1 MSLLSTAPR
10 RRMALAFVAA
20 TTLFGSPLLAAVPAD
35 AAASPAGTE
44 PATFLDEITVS
55 TTRSSRE
62 VAQVPG
68 TAVVI
73 DRAAIDESLA
83 ADSRDL
89 LRFVP
94 GVEVAGEPTRLGLNG
109 FVIRG
114 IGGNRVLTRID
125 GIPTAEQFDFGPISV
140 NRAFLDFDAVESVE
154 IVKSA
159 GSSLYGSSALGGVVS
174 VVTRDPADLLDGGPS
189 YLGLRVGYDGRDEGT
204 DAGLAT
210 AFERG
215 NLQGSLV
222 VSHGEGSERES
233 RGSVETL
240 DARRTVANPQDRRGD
255 QVLGKLLWAT
265 ADGGRWKLAV
275 EGAEARTRTDLFTL
289 QGIVGT
295 ANTTNFDADDRA
307 ERQRVSLERS
317 LVGRRFGLFDTLLAR
332 LFGQSAET
340 EQKTLEARAVTLP
353 SGIRT
358 SSRAGIL
365 RFEQDS
371 LGGELQLSR
380 ELAGKGLLTYGVT
393 LVEDRFDQ
401 LRDRVEVNVATG
413 ALLPSG
419 LVVPTKYFPESSVR
433 TWGAY
438 AQAEISAAG
447 GRLSIVPGVRFDRY
461 DLNADQADPLFLSGN
476 PGTQPP
482 VDLSDQAVSP
492 RLGLIWSLG
501 SEQRLAFQYARGFR
515 APPYSSVNNGFTNFS
530 QGYTTLPNADLK
542 PETSD
547 SFELGWRL
555 SARRSA
561 LAVTLYDN
569 RYADFIDT
577 VTIGFDPA
585 TGLILFQPQNLA
597 QVRIRGAELNGEL
610 SWRSLRLR
618 AAVATADGE
627 DRDTGRS
634 LNSVPPAKGVLG
646 IGYREA
652 QGRFGADLAW
662 TVVEAK
668 GEVDRTL
675 VAQFDPGSYQRL
687 DFFATWTPR
696 ERLSFQVGLLNAL
709 DEKYW
714 EWAEVQGLAST
725 STVLDRY
732 TSPGRSVS
740 AAIRVRR

>member
-1 MSLLSTAPR
+1 MFLFSTAPKR
-10 RRMALAFVAA
+10 RTALALLAV
-20 TTLFGSPLLAAVPAD
+20 TSLFGAPLFAAEP
-35 AAASPAGTE
+35 AASTPAPDET
-44 PATFLDEITVS
+44 TFLDEITVS

-62 VAQVPG
+62 VAEVPG
-68 TAVVI
+68 AVAVI

-83 ADSRDL
+83 TDARDL
-89 LRFVP
+89 LLFVP

-109 FVIRG
+109 FTVRG
-114 IGGNRVLTRID
+114 IGGNRVLTRVD
-125 GIPTAEQFDFGPISV
+125 GVPTAEQFDFGPVSV
-140 NRAFLDFDAVESVE
+140 TRAFLDLDAVESVE

-159 GSSLYGSSALGGVVS
+159 GSSLYGSAALGGVVS
-174 VVTRDPADLLDGGPS
+174 VVTRDPADLLHGGPS
-189 YLGLRVGYDGRDEGT
+189 YLGLRVGYDGRDQGT
-204 DAGLAT
+204 DAGLST

-222 VSHGEGSERES
+222 VSHGEGSERENQGS
-233 RGSVETL
+233 RETF

-255 QVLGKLLWAT
+255 QVLGKLLCGT

-275 EGAEARTRTDLFTL
+275 EGAEARTQTDLFTL
-289 QGIVGT
+289 QGVVGT
-295 ANTTNFDADDRA
+295 ANTTNFDADDRT

-332 LFGQSAET
+332 VFGQSAET
-340 EQKTLEARAVTLP
+340 EQKTLEARAVTL
-353 SGIRT
+353 STGIRS

-413 ALLPSG
+413 AIIPSA

-438 AQAEISAAG
+438 AQAEISAAN

-461 DLNADQADPLFLSGN
+461 ELNADQNDPLFLSGN
-476 PGTQPP
+476 PGTLPP
-482 VDLSDQAVSP
+482 VDLSDQAISP

-530 QGYTTLPNADLK
+530 QGYTTLPNPDLS

-561 LAVTLYDN
+561 LAVTLFDN

-577 VTIGFDPA
+577 VTVGIDPNS
-585 TGLILFQPQNLA
+585 GLILFQPQNLA
-597 QVRIRGAELNGEL
+597 RVRIRGAELNGEV
-610 SWRSLRLR
+610 SWRSLKFR

-627 DRDTGRS
+627 DKDTGRA

-652 QGRFGADLAW
+652 QGRFGVDLNW
-662 TVVEAK
+662 TVVGAK
-668 GEVDRTL
+668 GDVDRTI
-675 VAQFDPGSYQRL
+675 VAQFAPDSYQRL
-687 DFFATWTPR
+687 DLFATWTPR
-696 ERLSFQVGLLNAL
+696 ERLSFQIGLLNAF
-709 DEKYW
+709 DETYW
-714 EWAEVQGLAST
+714 EWAEIQGLSAT
-725 STVLDRY
+725 SSVLDRC
-732 TSPGRSVS
+732 TSPGRSIS

>member
-20 TTLFGSPLLAAVPAD
+20 TSLFGSPLFAAGT
-35 AAASPAGTE
+35 AASPSDSEA
-44 PATFLDEITVS
+44 ATFLDEITVS

-62 VAQVPG
+62 VAEVPG

-73 DRAAIDESLA
+73 DRTAIDEGLA
-83 ADSRDL
+83 ADARDL

-94 GVEVAGEPTRLGLNG
+94 GVEIAGEPTRLGLNG
-109 FVIRG
+109 FIVRG
-114 IGGNRVLTRID
+114 IGGNRVLTRVD
-125 GIPTAEQFDFGPISV
+125 GIPTAEQFDFGPVSV
-140 NRAFLDFDAVESVE
+140 TRAFLDLDAVESVE

-159 GSSLYGSSALGGVVS
+159 GSSLYGSAALGGVVS
-174 VVTRDPADLLDGGPS
+174 VVTRDPSDLLRGGPS
-189 YLGLRVGYDGRDEGT
+189 YLGLRVGHDGRDQGT
-204 DAGLAT
+204 DAGLSA

-215 NLQGSLV
+215 RLQGSLV
-222 VSHGEGSERES
+222 VSHGEGSERENQ
-233 RGSVETL
+233 GSAATL

-255 QVLGKLLWAT
+255 QALGKLLWGT
-265 ADGGRWKLAV
+265 ADGGRWKLAI
-275 EGAEARTRTDLFTL
+275 EGGEARTRTDLFTL
-289 QGIVGT
+289 QGLAAGV
-295 ANTTNFDADDRA
+295 NTTNFDADDRT
-307 ERQRVSLERS
+307 ERERVSLERS

-332 LFGQSAET
+332 VFGQSAET
-340 EQKTLEARAVTLP
+340 EQRTLEARLATLP
-353 SGIRT
+353 TGIRT

-380 ELAGKGLLTYGVT
+380 EFLGKGLLTYGIT

-401 LRDRVEVNVATG
+401 LRDRVEINVATG
-413 ALLPSG
+413 AVVPSG
-419 LVVPTKYFPESSVR
+419 LVVPTKYFPESRVR

-438 AQAEISAAG
+438 AQAEISAAD

-461 DLNADQADPLFLSGN
+461 DLDADQDDPLFLSGN

-501 SEQRLAFQYARGFR
+501 AEQRLAFQYARGFR

-530 QGYTTLPNADLK
+530 QGYTTLPNADLT

-561 LAVTLYDN
+561 LAITLFDN

-577 VTIGFDPA
+577 ATVGIDPA
-585 TGLILFQPQNLA
+585 TGLILFQPQNLSR
-597 QVRIRGAELNGEL
+597 VRIRGAELTGEL

-627 DRDTGRS
+627 DRETGRA

-652 QGRFGADLAW
+652 QGRYSADLSW
-662 TVVEAK
+662 TLVGGK
-668 GEVDRTL
+668 GDVDRS
-675 VAQFDPGSYQRL
+675 VVSQFAPGSYQRL
-687 DFFATWTPR
+687 DLVAAWTPH
-696 ERLSFQVGLLNAL
+696 ERLSLQFGLLNAL
-709 DEKYW
+709 DETYW
-714 EWAEVQGLAST
+714 EWAEIQGLSAT
-725 STVLDRY
+725 SSVLDRY
-732 TSPGRSVS
+732 TSPGRSIS
-740 AAIRVRR
+740 AAVRVRR